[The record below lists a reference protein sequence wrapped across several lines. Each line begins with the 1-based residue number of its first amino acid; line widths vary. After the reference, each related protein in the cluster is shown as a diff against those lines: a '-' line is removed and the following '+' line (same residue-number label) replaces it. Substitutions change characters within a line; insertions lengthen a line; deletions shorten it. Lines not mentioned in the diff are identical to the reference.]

1 VLGVAFG
8 GIMVPALFGTSGSPI
23 NNQVIDSAWLDQAAP
38 AAKSLATSA
47 DAVSELPTSA
57 EGAVVLSQSE
67 AAPPADYVEPWA
79 TMELREG
86 DTFYDLADWFGIS
99 AESIAAANGLTLE
112 DYVLAGDTI
121 IIPVP
126 VTLFSIPPVPV
137 LYVAEPAPELT
148 PDPVPV
154 NTPTPATHLVFTG
167 GTSDVVAA
175 ICSLPWPCERMVRI
189 AQCESGLNPNSHN
202 SGGYYGLFQIN
213 YYFDGWNNP
222 LVNAQTAYYGK
233 YLPALAGGGDGTS
246 PWPHCR
252 YY

>member
-1 VLGVAFG
+1 
-8 GIMVPALFGTSGSPI
+8 MVPALFGTSGSPTH
-23 NNQVIDSAWLDQAAP
+23 NQVIDSAWLDQAAP
-38 AAKSLATSA
+38 AAKSPAMSA
-47 DAVSELPTSA
+47 DAVSELPTSP
-57 EGAVVLSQSE
+57 EGAVVLAQAE
-67 AAPPADYVEPWA
+67 PASLAEDVESWA

-99 AESIAAANGLTLE
+99 AEAIAAANGLTLE
-112 DYVLAGDTI
+112 DYVVTGDTI

-126 VTLFSIPPVPV
+126 VTQFSMPPVPV
-137 LYVAEPAPELT
+137 IYVPPPEPELT

-154 NTPTPATHLVFTG
+154 NTPTPTTHSVFTG
-167 GTSDVVAA
+167 GTSEVVAA

-202 SGGYYGLFQIN
+202 SSGYYGLFQID
-213 YYFDGWNNP
+213 YFFEGWSNP
-222 LVNAQTAYYGK
+222 ILNAQVAYYNK